1 MILPGSAT
9 SRTTTRT
16 RYVVVWLLF
25 LATVLNY
32 LDRQVL
38 SVTAPILQ
46 KDLGITAT
54 GYSNIVTGF
63 LVAYTL
69 GQSLAGAF
77 MDRVGARAGMVAA
90 MAWWSLAGALHA
102 AVRSATELAAF
113 RFLLGIGEAGN
124 WPGAVKTVRDW
135 FPAEERSAAVGLF
148 NSGSAV
154 GAIAAPPLVA
164 WLTLSYSWR
173 FAFAVTGSLG
183 LIWIGLWLALAPAH
197 RREAGNLQARGGAW
211 RSLFRQRNLWGLM
224 VARFGADPVW
234 WFYVFWLPDY
244 LSRARGFSLANIGST
259 LWIPFVA
266 AGLGNIAG
274 GAASDRLVRTMPTTR
289 ARKTVMGASAA
300 VMAAG
305 ALVARAESAWLALAL
320 ISVATFAYSA
330 WASNILTL
338 PADLFAEDKVG
349 SASGFTGTAA
359 GLGGIFATLAIGR
372 TVDRFSYTPV
382 FFAAGLLPLAAF
394 LALHLLVRERDR

>member
-1 MILPGSAT
+1 MTLPDPAASLGNK
-9 SRTTTRT
+9 RT
-16 RYVVVWLLF
+16 RYVIAWLLF
-25 LATVLNY
+25 MATVLNY

-46 KDLGITAT
+46 KDLGIGAT

-63 LVAYTL
+63 LVAYTV

-77 MDRVGARAGMVAA
+77 MDRVGSRIGMTAA

-102 AVRSATELAAF
+102 TARSAMGLGVF

-124 WPGAVKTVRDW
+124 WPGSVKTVRDW
-135 FPAEERSAAVGLF
+135 FPPAERSAAVGLF

-164 WLTLSYSWR
+164 WLTLAYSWR

-183 LIWIGLWLALAPAH
+183 LLWIAVWLVLMPKRHPEASNLPA
-197 RREAGNLQARGGAW
+197 RRGVWWPLLRK
-211 RSLFRQRNLWGLM
+211 RNLWGIML
-224 VARFGADPVW
+224 ARLGADPVW

-266 AGLGNIAG
+266 AGLGNLLG
-274 GAASDRLVRTMPTTR
+274 GMASDRLVRRMPTAR
-289 ARKTVMGASAA
+289 ARKTVMGVSA
-300 VMAAG
+300 VIMSAG
-305 ALVARAESAWLALAL
+305 VLVSHAQSAWLALTL
-320 ISVATFAYSA
+320 ISVATFSYST
-330 WASNILTL
+330 WATNVLTL
-338 PADLFAEDKVG
+338 PADLFEEDEV
-349 SASGFTGTAA
+349 ASTSGLSGTFA
-359 GLGGIFATLAIGR
+359 GLGGILTTLAIGR
-372 TVDRFSYTPV
+372 VVDRFSYTPV
-382 FFAAGLLPLAAF
+382 FVAAGLLPLAAF
-394 LALHLLVRERDR
+394 LALILLVREREQ